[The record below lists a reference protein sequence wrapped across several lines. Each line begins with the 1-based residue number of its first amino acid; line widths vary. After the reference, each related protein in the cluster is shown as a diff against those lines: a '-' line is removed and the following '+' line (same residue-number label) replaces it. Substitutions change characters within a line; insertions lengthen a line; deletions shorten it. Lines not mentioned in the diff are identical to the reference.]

1 MTDALTKRTS
11 FVELFF
17 DLVFVFAITQVAT
30 TIHAD
35 HSASGWLHAALLLWL
50 VWWAWSQYTWA
61 ANAIDINATVV
72 RVALLGVTGLTLVA
86 AIALPDAFGDRGAL
100 FAVPYVAVRL
110 SGLALYWLGLRGA
123 PEHQAAL
130 RSYLPVAVASP
141 VLVLAGGLA
150 PTGARTWLWAAA
162 VVVDVV
168 SVLAAGRGE
177 FHVAPAHFAER
188 HGLIV
193 IIALGESIVGI
204 GATMSG
210 LPITARGVVAV
221 ALGFAATAVLWWA
234 YFDRSAQAMEDA
246 LVRQAD
252 PRRRGHTARD
262 VFTLGHLPMVAG
274 VILVAV
280 GVEEVLV
287 HPGAPVPGFGRVALG
302 LGIAFF
308 MWAFLAA
315 RARGAAVPA
324 GTRLIVGAVALA
336 AALLPAEVPGDVLLL
351 VLVCVLLAGAFAEAA
366 RLSRT
371 APARRSA

>member
-1 MTDALTKRTS
+1 M
-11 FVELFF
+11 
-17 DLVFVFAITQVAT
+17 VAV
-30 TIHAD
+30 HVGS
-35 HSASGWLHAALLLWL
+35 H
-50 VWWAWSQYTWA
+50 
-61 ANAIDINATVV
+61 AIDINAPAV
-72 RVALLGVTGLTLVA
+72 RVALLAVTGLTLVA

-100 FAVPYVAVRL
+100 FAVPYAAVL
-110 SGLALYWLGLRGA
+110 LIGMALHWLGLRGA

-130 RSYLPVAVASP
+130 RSYLPVAVAGP

-177 FHVAPAHFAER
+177 FRVAPAHFAER

-210 LPITARGVVAV
+210 LPITARAMVTLG
-221 ALGFAATAVLWWA
+221 LGFAVTALLWWA
-234 YFDRSAQAMEDA
+234 YFDRSAEAMEAA
-246 LVRQAD
+246 LVDQAD
-252 PRRRGHTARD
+252 VLVRGHTARD

-274 VILVAV
+274 VILVAI

-287 HPGAPVPGFGRVALG
+287 HPGAPVPAFGRVALG
-302 LGIAFF
+302 VGVALF

-315 RARGAAVPA
+315 RARGADVPA
-324 GTRLIVGAVALA
+324 
-336 AALLPAEVPGDVLLL
+336 
-351 VLVCVLLAGAFAEAA
+351 
-366 RLSRT
+366 
-371 APARRSA
+371 